1 MSESFGAI
9 ALELIEVVLCIIQGK
24 SVIVAIRE
32 GDKRQAVGRR
42 TLDHATVGT
51 NGDGKGYLRS
61 QVNEALSELEGRV
74 DMALRWECNEK
85 EVSHD
90 ILVFYWILVRELRCC
105 GL

>member
-9 ALELIEVVLCIIQGK
+9 ALELIEVVGIIQGK
-24 SVIVAIRE
+24 SVVVAIRE

-51 NGDGKGYLRS
+51 NGDGKGDLRS

-85 EVSHD
+85 DVSHD
-90 ILVFYWILVRELRCC
+90 IYSIGFWSEC
-105 GL
+105 